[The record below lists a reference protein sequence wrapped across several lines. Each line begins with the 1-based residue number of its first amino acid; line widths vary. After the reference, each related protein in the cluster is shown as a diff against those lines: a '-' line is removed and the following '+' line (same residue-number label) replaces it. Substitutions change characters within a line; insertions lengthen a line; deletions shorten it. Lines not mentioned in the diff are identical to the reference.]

1 MKKILS
7 IIGVAFI
14 AWMAIACT
22 SDVTASNEA
31 QEPLEETK
39 EMRIVSLSGTITE
52 LLFECG
58 MGDKLVGV
66 DVTSTYPEAAQE
78 LTNLG
83 HTRQLNAEAI
93 LALKPTMILVDE
105 QNAENKVLETIRNAG
120 IDIHAISIPQQLDGI
135 LTAVKELETIT
146 EKTIDTKELADKIA
160 NNTAAIE
167 ALKAAQTTKPKV
179 LFIYARGA
187 QTMMVAGTN
196 TFAEKM
202 IEIAG
207 GESVVKEFE
216 SFKPLTPEALIQYQ
230 PDAILM
236 FTSGLESLADETQEL
251 SGAELLFGMPGM
263 EQTPAGKNKK
273 VITMDGLYLSGF
285 GPRSS
290 DAALELAKQLYPK
303 ADNPTMK

>member
-1 MKKILS
+1 MKKVLS
-7 IIGVAFI
+7 IVCLLLGTWLV
-14 AWMAIACT
+14 IACG
-22 SDVTASNEA
+22 SEAEATATTDT
-31 QEPLEETK
+31 QEPVAETK
-39 EMRIVSLSGTITE
+39 EMRIVSLNGTITE

-93 LALKPTMILVDE
+93 LALKPTMILIDE
-105 QNAENKVLETIRNAG
+105 QNAQNKVLETIRNAG
-120 IDIHAISIPQQLDGI
+120 IDIHTISIPQQLDGI
-135 LTAVKELETIT
+135 LTAVKELETIS
-146 EKTIDTKELADKIA
+146 EKTIDTKALADKIA
-160 NNTAAIE
+160 KNTTEIE
-167 ALKAAQTTKPKV
+167 ALKAEQTEKPKV

-207 GESVVKEFE
+207 GESIVKEFE

-236 FTSGLESLADETQEL
+236 FTSGLASLADETQEL
-251 SGAELLFGMPGM
+251 SGADQLFGMPGM

-303 ADNPTMK
+303 